1 MIKFEDSEITQI
13 LPGALKSLPEVKA
26 ISYAIKNAMG
36 KLIAFSHLAS
46 VYTAIDELPEAILDL
61 LATELRSQYY
71 EKDMSLEVKRD
82 ILKKTLLWYYHA
94 GTPSAV
100 SELVESV
107 FGEGEVLEW
116 FDYDGKP
123 YRFKIKTNAM
133 MTPNMSE
140 EFSAIIR
147 KVKNTRSHLE
157 AIEIERRIDQT
168 INSGVGQTCI
178 YKPAAVTDGYKVE
191 RTASGEI
198 FTVAAGFGVARPAA
212 VIDGYRVNRETSAEQ
227 TAAVTGFTSNKPAAV
242 IDGYE
247 VNRTASGESF
257 IGTAQQYNTK
267 PAAII
272 DGFEVEA
279 EPVEEKHYT
288 GTGVSSQYKNET
300 TRE

>member
-1 MIKFEDSEITQI
+1 M
-13 LPGALKSLPEVKA
+13 
-26 ISYAIKNAMG
+26 
-36 KLIAFSHLAS
+36 
-46 VYTAIDELPEAILDL
+46 ELDA
-61 LATELRSQYY
+61 
-71 EKDMSLEVKRD
+71 KRD
-82 ILKKTLLWYYHA
+82 ILKKTLMWYAHA

-116 FDYDGKP
+116 FDYNGEP

-157 AIEIERRIDQT
+157 TIEIERRVDQT
-168 INSGVGQTCI
+168 ILSGVGQTCV
-178 YKPAAVTDGYKVE
+178 YKPAAVMDGYKVD
-191 RTASGEI
+191 RTATGEI
-198 FTVAAGFGVARPAA
+198 FAVAAGFGVAKPAA
-212 VIDGYRVNRETSAEQ
+212 VIDGYKVNREASAEQ
-227 TAAVTGFTSNKPAAV
+227 TAAVAGFTSNRPAAV

-247 VNRTASGESF
+247 VDRTASGESF

-300 TRE
+300 IRE